1 MQSDCYA
8 CRLTNCFCALPG
20 GRIHE
25 TQYWVVERKYVSPS
39 RVAEGARTRI
49 GRLSISRACTARGS
63 DLPCLV
69 LRASRSERPLRLIA
83 EPPHDLGGLTDVC
96 LAQFVAHRRSN
107 HQKPRVQLAVTRI
120 ALASKAHQ
128 FRSPMPRIV
137 DELHEPLGRQLIRQP
152 LHALAARRTHL
163 GDLRDGEGANHR

>member
-1 MQSDCYA
+1 MVARMRPHAPKPTFVNSSA
-8 CRLTNCFCALPG
+8 GKRSKPLVAG
-20 GRIHE
+20 KH
-25 TQYWVVERKYVSPS
+25 

-96 LAQFVAHRRSN
+96 LAQFVAHSRSN

-128 FRSPMPRIV
+128 
-137 DELHEPLGRQLIRQP
+137 
-152 LHALAARRTHL
+152 
-163 GDLRDGEGANHR
+163 